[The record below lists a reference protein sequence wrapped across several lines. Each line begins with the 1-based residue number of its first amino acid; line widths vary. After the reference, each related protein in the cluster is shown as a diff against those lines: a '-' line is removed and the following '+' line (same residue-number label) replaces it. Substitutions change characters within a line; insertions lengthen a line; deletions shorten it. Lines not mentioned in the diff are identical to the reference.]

1 MLTDPARMRRTD
13 PGDPEK
19 CPVFDLHRAFSTPET
34 REWAAEG
41 CRTAGIGCIECKA
54 KLTDH
59 MLEHLAGIH
68 ARRPEFASRPDTVWD
83 ILIEGSKRARSVAQ
97 ATMDE
102 VRAAVKIDYR
112 NGGS

>member
-1 MLTDPARMRRTD
+1 
-13 PGDPEK
+13 
-19 CPVFDLHRAFSTPET
+19 
-34 REWAAEG
+34 
-41 CRTAGIGCIECKA
+41 
-54 KLTDH
+54 

-83 ILIEGSKRARSVAQ
+83 ILREGSRKARAVAE

-102 VRAAVKIDYR
+102 VRAAVQIDYR